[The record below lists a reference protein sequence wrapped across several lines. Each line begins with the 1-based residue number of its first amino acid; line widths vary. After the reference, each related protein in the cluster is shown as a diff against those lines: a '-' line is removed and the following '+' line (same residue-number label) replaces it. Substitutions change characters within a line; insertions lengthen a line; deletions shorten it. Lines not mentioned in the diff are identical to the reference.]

1 VAGWFTECYAA
12 GPDCVWHA
20 PGRVNLIGEH
30 TDYNDGFVLPFALG
44 QGTLAAAARRDDD
57 VLELRS
63 MQARADGASLRVSE
77 LEPGSVPGWAGYP
90 AGVAWALREAGYA
103 VGGARIAVDSDLL
116 RGAGLASSA
125 ALECAVLMALA
136 QLYELRLTRPEAAA
150 LARRAENDFVGM
162 PCGIMDQSA
171 SLLCEA
177 YHALLLDCRSG
188 ASSAVPLEPAA
199 AGMSLLVIDTLV
211 RHELAASA
219 YAARLRD
226 CQAAARALGVASLR
240 EVTDSRDQ
248 AASLPGPAGSL
259 PDQPGSLS
267 SLAASLADPVLRRR
281 ARHVISENERVER
294 VAYLLRAGQL
304 AATGVLLTQSHRSLR
319 DDFEVS
325 WPQADV
331 AVDAALAAGA
341 AGARMT
347 GGGFG
352 GCVLA
357 LVPAQRAAPVR
368 TEVSAA
374 FAARGWQQPA
384 FLDAVPAGS
393 AQRIL

>member
-1 VAGWFTECYAA
+1 MSTLICEKSCSRSSRLNVTVSGLNWPAFGLEVPALKDGANGSVAG
-12 GPDCVWHA
+12 HA
-20 PGRVNLIGEH
+20 PP
-30 TDYNDGFVLPFALG
+30 LPS
-44 QGTLAAAARRDDD
+44 QSTL
-57 VLELRS
+57 
-63 MQARADGASLRVSE
+63 
-77 LEPGSVPGWAGYP
+77 
-90 AGVAWALREAGYA
+90 
-103 VGGARIAVDSDLL
+103 
-116 RGAGLASSA
+116 
-125 ALECAVLMALA
+125 
-136 QLYELRLTRPEAAA
+136 
-150 LARRAENDFVGM
+150 N
-162 PCGIMDQSA
+162 
-171 SLLCEA
+171 CE
-177 YHALLLDCRSG
+177 
-188 ASSAVPLEPAA
+188 
-199 AGMSLLVIDTLV
+199 
-211 RHELAASA
+211 
-219 YAARLRD
+219 
-226 CQAAARALGVASLR
+226 LGVASLR

-248 AASLPGPAGSL
+248 AASRPDSAGSLPGQAGSWPDQLGGFSSL

-267 SLAASLADPVLRRR
+267 SLAASLPDPVLRRR

-357 LVPAQRAAPVR
+357 LVPADRAAPLR
-368 TEVSAA
+368 AGVSAA